1 MPEDTVAVVVTVTFF
16 VVMAAWIPLVKYY
29 GSAMK
34 KEPKRERQR
43 DKDRVP
49 KMNRRNHAKT
59 GRGYESAVLITM
71 IVSICSLSF
80 LD

>member
-1 MPEDTVAVVVTVTFF
+1 MPEDTVAVVVTAAFF

-29 GSAMK
+29 GMAIK
-34 KEPKRERQR
+34 KQPKRERQSH
-43 DKDRVP
+43 KGRVLE
-49 KMNRRNHAKT
+49 MNRRNRPKT
-59 GRGYESAVLITM
+59 GRGYESAVLVTM